1 MNPPRRR
8 LLLALGGAPWL
19 VACGFQLRQAP
30 EFGFRRI
37 ALAMPA
43 TALATELRRQLQGT
57 GRVEVLAD
65 AAKAGAGDVVLK
77 GVVAALMRQVRSSDV
92 VGRLGG
98 DDGVLQLASRHVGQ
112 SVGIYASL
120 FSNDVDHLAGD
131 IAAGAA
137 EFFGKRNAHHAEA
150 GHFFDGADRKSFFF
164 VGFTGKG
171 AHFVFGEVFE
181 GSCEKLVFPA
191 ELKIHGA
198 LLVFGWASDVEGEI
212 ADTG

>member
-65 AAKAGAGDVVLK
+65 AAKAGAGDVVLESP
-77 GVVAALMRQVRSSDV
+77 GEQRERTVVSVTATGEVREFQLLIRLRFRLRTPEGRELLPMSEITRQIDQSYSESAALSKEQEALMLYRSMQSDIVQQVMRRLATVR
-92 VGRLGG
+92 
-98 DDGVLQLASRHVGQ
+98 
-112 SVGIYASL
+112 I
-120 FSNDVDHLAGD
+120 
-131 IAAGAA
+131 
-137 EFFGKRNAHHAEA
+137 
-150 GHFFDGADRKSFFF
+150 
-164 VGFTGKG
+164 
-171 AHFVFGEVFE
+171 
-181 GSCEKLVFPA
+181 
-191 ELKIHGA
+191 
-198 LLVFGWASDVEGEI
+198 
-212 ADTG
+212 